1 MEHRYDRLKSLIGEE
16 KLNKLK
22 NSKVIVFGVG
32 GVGGA
37 VIEALARSGVGE
49 IAVVDNDKFEPS
61 NLNRQILATE
71 KTLGKSK
78 VEVALARIAEIDSK
92 IKTTGYDTFY
102 LPETADKI
110 DLEKYDLII
119 DAIDTVTA
127 KIYLAEQAQKHG
139 KKIISAMGT
148 GNKLDPTA
156 FKVADIYQTDICP
169 LCRIMRSKLKKRGI
183 EKLKVVYSTELPVIK
198 SQTPASNAS
207 CPLVAG
213 LIIAN
218 EALKML
224 YE

>member
-1 MEHRYDRLKSLIGEE
+1 MEHRHDRLKSLIGEE
-16 KLNKLK
+16 KLNTLK

-49 IAVVDNDKFEPS
+49 IAVVDNDKFEPT

-78 VEVALARIAEIDSK
+78 VEVAIARIAEIDSK

-110 DLEKYDLII
+110 DLEKYDLIV

-127 KIYLAEQAQKHG
+127 KIYLAEQAQKLG

-148 GNKLDPTA
+148 GNKIDPTA

-169 LCRIMRSKLKKRGI
+169 LCRVMRSRLKKRGI
-183 EKLKVVYSTELPVIK
+183 DKLKVVYSTEPPVIK
-198 SQTPASNAS
+198 SQIPASNAS

-218 EALKML
+218 EAIKML